1 MSPISSLGLTCLT
14 IEACGPACKILSS
27 KRCDYNHLST
37 RDIFTTFRRGV
48 LAPQWMGI
56 SYTCRCFPDV
66 SDPSLR
72 MRWSSHWKS
81 VNTPSSARAFW
92 AASSFISNLKHQK
105 THLTKCCNGDF
116 ENLHETKSTLSPE
129 TRALKRCRSFP
140 QGTNLFVVTRVSH
153 YCHPG

>member
-1 MSPISSLGLTCLT
+1 M
-14 IEACGPACKILSS
+14 LSS
-27 KRCDYNHLST
+27 KRCDYYHLST

-92 AASSFISNLKHQK
+92 AASSFINSREHQK

-140 QGTNLFVVTRVSH
+140 PAQNHASHVLHIIASKKCTNGTGRPESGD
-153 YCHPG
+153 CS